1 MLIINTGITDC
12 TLGNRQAMNLSNIAA
27 VSAGA
32 ECYRSGFTADVDVQS
47 EALIYGRWK
56 QRYDQLSSGK
66 FEGRVEELELPPFT
80 VLKESSNRII
90 HQAGSAP
97 SGVFAIGAVTQLSG
111 DAYFRGDI
119 LRRRCLAMIN
129 PLREFELR
137 TSEHFEIV
145 GAAFSAEVLCAH
157 LKDPTVDYLDLEQDL
172 YRAGKTLDNPQAEKM
187 QAFLLRLLETARDTP
202 EVMLVSENVSS
213 IAEEFYEL
221 LNHCLNPQH
230 QASSPA
236 VCENRDRLVRRVR
249 AYLDAS
255 HESAITISDVCRE
268 VGVTRRTLQN
278 ATQEVLGVSPQHYL
292 KAVRLNGLRRELKQR
307 DPARESIGDVASHW
321 GFWHLS
327 QMAQDYRRLFG
338 ELPSQTSMRLH

>member
-1 MLIINTGITDC
+1 
-12 TLGNRQAMNLSNIAA
+12 MNLSNIAA
-27 VSAGA
+27 GSTGSN
-32 ECYRSGFTADVDVQS
+32 CYRSGLTADADAQS
-47 EALIYGRWK
+47 AALIYGRWK
-56 QRYDQLSSGK
+56 QRYDQLSSGC

-97 SGVFAIGAVTQLSG
+97 SGVFALGAVTHLSG

-119 LRRRCLAMIN
+119 LRHRCLAMIN

-157 LKDPTVDYLDLEQDL
+157 LNDPSVDFKDLEQDL
-172 YRAGKTLDNPQAEKM
+172 YKVGKTVDNLQTEPM
-187 QAFLLRLLETARDTP
+187 QSFLLRLLETARENPD
-202 EVMLVSENVSS
+202 VMLVSENVSS
-213 IAEEFYEL
+213 IAEEFYER
-221 LNHCLNPQH
+221 LNNCLNPQH
-230 QASSPA
+230 QVIATS

-255 HESAITISDVCRE
+255 HDSAVTISDVCRD

-292 KAVRLNGLRRELKQR
+292 KAVRLNGLRRDLKLR
-307 DPARESIGDVASHW
+307 DPARESIGDVASRW

-327 QMAQDYRRLFG
+327 QLAQDYRRLFG
-338 ELPSQTSMRLH
+338 ELPSQTPLRLH

>member
-1 MLIINTGITDC
+1 
-12 TLGNRQAMNLSNIAA
+12 MNLSNIAA
-27 VSAGA
+27 GIAGSN
-32 ECYRSGFTADVDVQS
+32 CYRSGFTADADVQS
-47 EALIYGRWK
+47 AALIFGHWK
-56 QRYDQLSSGK
+56 QRYDQLSSGR

-80 VLKESSNRII
+80 VLKEYSNRIV

-119 LRRRCLAMIN
+119 LRRRSLALVD

-137 TSEHFEIV
+137 TSESFEIV
-145 GAAFSAEVLCAH
+145 GAAFNPENLCAH
-157 LKDPTVDYLDLEQDL
+157 INDPDIDFRELETDL
-172 YRAGKTLDNPQAEKM
+172 YQASRTIDSPQAGHLES
-187 QAFLLRLLETARDTP
+187 FLLRLLETAR
-202 EVMLVSENVSS
+202 ENSALMLRPENVCS

-221 LNHCLNPQH
+221 LCGCLNPQH
-230 QASSPA
+230 QVSTPA

-255 HESAITISDVCRE
+255 HDAAVTISDVCRE

-292 KAVRLNGLRRELKQR
+292 KAVRLNCLRRALKQR
-307 DPARESIGDVASHW
+307 DPAHESIGDVAARW

-327 QMAQDYRRLFG
+327 QLAQDYRRLFG
-338 ELPSQTSMRLH
+338 ELPSQTSVYLH